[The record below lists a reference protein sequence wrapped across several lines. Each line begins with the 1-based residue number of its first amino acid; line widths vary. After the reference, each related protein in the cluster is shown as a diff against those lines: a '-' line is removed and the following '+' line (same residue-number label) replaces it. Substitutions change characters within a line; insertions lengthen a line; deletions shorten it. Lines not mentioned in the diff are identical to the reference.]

1 MKGERT
7 EAAEAAEPRG
17 LLEPRRARS
26 PVGIQTGC
34 GLGCPGQACVAHG
47 FAEAL
52 ALAPRLAAQLFG
64 RGSRRSRCVSVG
76 FRGARFGGAR
86 PVRSFPSR
94 EDAAP
99 RSGRSVPR
107 CPAPSCSRVS
117 HSGAGQASVDGLAH
131 LSPSLI
137 SVLFFFS
144 SICKARPSYS
154 SVLFRS

>member
-1 MKGERT
+1 MRQGPPPVKGERT

-34 GLGCPGQACVAHG
+34 GLGFPGPACVAHG

-52 ALAPRLAAQLFG
+52 ALAPRLAAPLFG

-86 PVRSFPSR
+86 PVRSLPSS

-99 RSGRSVPR
+99 LSGRSVPPLGALR
-107 CPAPSCSRVS
+107 PPSRGAPSPTVPHPRVPGS
-117 HSGAGQASVDGLAH
+117 PTAGLVKQGWTGWPTFPL
-131 LSPSLI
+131 
-137 SVLFFFS
+137 
-144 SICKARPSYS
+144 R
-154 SVLFRS
+154 

>member
-7 EAAEAAEPRG
+7 EAGGAAEPRG
-17 LLEPRRARS
+17 LLESRRARS

-34 GLGCPGQACVAHG
+34 GLGCPCPACVAHG

-52 ALAPRLAAQLFG
+52 APRLAAPLFG
-64 RGSRRSRCVSVG
+64 SGSRPSRCVSVG

-99 RSGRSVPR
+99 PSGRPVPR

-117 HSGAGQASVDGLAH
+117 HSGAGPPFPFVDKRFN
-131 LSPSLI
+131 
-137 SVLFFFS
+137 FFFS
-144 SICKARPSYS
+144 PLHLQS
-154 SVLFRS
+154 